1 MSSKPANRFGSLT
14 VAAHWIEF
22 LLDAAEALGCDLSPE
37 LARQGIDRNKLD
49 NPATRIPLR
58 YEHSLLMHALEAT
71 GDPLFGLHMGEMIRP
86 RFMGELGYA
95 SMSSANLGEA
105 IDLMVPFSRLTTE
118 FARLRGRSEDGRLA
132 LIWETEF
139 EDLPGARHRVEAFF
153 AAAITFGRWITGSDE
168 NPVSVSFR
176 HEAPEDGEAEHKRVF
191 GCPVHFGHSEAAI
204 VLDRRLLSIPLRD
217 ADPDVHRVMR
227 ARIQHALTSYRAR
240 DSLLDKVRAEIQAQ
254 MPQRPPQL
262 ESVAEVLGMKPWTL
276 RRRLRTENT
285 DFSTLLDAER
295 QHLARDRLLYS
306 EHTVSQIAAD
316 LGYSEQSAFNRAF
329 RRWYGCT
336 PVEYRQQHQARQG

>member
-1 MSSKPANRFGSLT
+1 MSNKPANRFGSLT

-22 LLDAAEALGCDLSPE
+22 LLDAADALGCDLSEE
-37 LARQGIDRNKLD
+37 LARQGVHRDKLED
-49 NPATRIPLR
+49 PGTRVPLR
-58 YEHSLLMHALEAT
+58 CEHQLLMHALEDT

-105 IDLMVPFSRLTTE
+105 IDLMMPFSRLTTE
-118 FARLRGRSEDGRLA
+118 FAHLRGRAENGRLT
-132 LIWETEF
+132 LTWETDF
-139 EDLPGARHRVEAFF
+139 ADLPGTRHRVEAFF

-176 HEAPEDGEAEHKRVF
+176 HQAPEAGESEYRRVF
-191 GCPVHFGHSEAAI
+191 RCPVYFGQPEAAI

-240 DSLLDKVRAEIQAQ
+240 DSLLDKVRVEIQAQ

-262 ESVAEVLGMKPWTL
+262 ESVAEALGLKPWTL
-276 RRRLRTENT
+276 RRRLRAENT
-285 DFSTLLDAER
+285 DFSALLDAER
-295 QHLARDRLLYS
+295 QQLARDRLLYS
-306 EHTVSQIAAD
+306 DHTVSQIAAD

-336 PVEYRQQHQARQG
+336 PVEYRRRHQPV